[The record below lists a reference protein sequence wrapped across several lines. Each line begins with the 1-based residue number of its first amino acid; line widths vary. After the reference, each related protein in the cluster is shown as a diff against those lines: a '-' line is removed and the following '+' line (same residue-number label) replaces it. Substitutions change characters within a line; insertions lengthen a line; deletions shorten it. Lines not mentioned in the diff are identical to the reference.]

1 MTNPGNNQVLKKNN
15 FRNQD
20 YTKLERIQEEMNTTD
35 NALEEIE
42 GGKVDILDMKK
53 KWTWYKGFER
63 KWQILK
69 PSRGDPTYSK

>member
-53 KWTWYKGFER
+53 K
-63 KWQILK
+63 
-69 PSRGDPTYSK
+69 